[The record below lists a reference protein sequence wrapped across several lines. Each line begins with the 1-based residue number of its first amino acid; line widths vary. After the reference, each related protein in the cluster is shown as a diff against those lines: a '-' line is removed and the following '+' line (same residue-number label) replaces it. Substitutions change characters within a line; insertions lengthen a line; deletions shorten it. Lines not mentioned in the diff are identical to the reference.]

1 MFFLYRLFRDV
12 SGELLDA
19 VNDLTIDLKGAWDII
34 RDLEAFARDDL
45 DVLWIL
51 LDVGALEEGWEEEK
65 GSKLSFAE
73 DGGKGKHSGVT
84 LLLWGNIHASAIV
97 AAVHGAADID
107 FLKVNLFAV
116 INFDCGVSWGESFEE
131 KTDGD
136 LTIVDFLTFLLLFLG
151 DDAALTINAVS
162 DAVDEAVFLAFDL
175 NDRKFLEI
183 WVEKVIWLIGLV
195 AFFDVVK
202 EVVSGSA
209 WVEIE
214 VAWEI
219 LDINAVDEVV
229 ESAISA

>member
-1 MFFLYRLFRDV
+1 M
-12 SGELLDA
+12 
-19 VNDLTIDLKGAWDII
+19 
-34 RDLEAFARDDL
+34 
-45 DVLWIL
+45 
-51 LDVGALEEGWEEEK
+51 
-65 GSKLSFAE
+65 
-73 DGGKGKHSGVT
+73 
-84 LLLWGNIHASAIV
+84 
-97 AAVHGAADID
+97 HGAADID
-107 FLKVNLFAV
+107 FLKLDLFAIV
-116 INFDCGVSWGESFEE
+116 DFDGGVPWGESFEE

-136 LTIVDFLTFLLLFLG
+136 LAIVDFLAFFLLFLG